1 MKTERIRSCRHS
13 RRRLQALSKRENKP
27 GRNWPAVL
35 EYATSI
41 REGRKIACDELKQT
55 VERFFRDLENP
66 DYWMDYKAPEFCIG
80 IIEKTMCHQQGERL
94 DGEPL
99 RGKPF
104 LLEPFHKFII
114 YNLVGF
120 KLTGTKIVRYHE
132 ALIYIPRKN
141 IKTSFAAS
149 LAWAL
154 SLLYRRSGSKM
165 YIASAALMQSMESY
179 NFLAYNIRRLGE
191 DSKDGGSVRIVDNH
205 NEHSLSA
212 DLGDGSFFIRALAA
226 NPDSQDSLNANIA
239 ICDEIHAFKQPK
251 QYNLFKEAMKAY
263 TNKLLIGISTAG
275 DNEQA
280 FLGQRLKY
288 CRKVLDGTVSDEQ
301 YFIFMCC
308 APDGVRDG
316 SVDFTDPAVHE
327 MANPAYGVSIR
338 PEEILNDSLQAQND
352 PQQRK
357 DFFAKSLNVYTNAMR
372 AYFDVD
378 EFRASDN
385 EYHWTLEELAKL
397 PIDWYG
403 GADLSKL
410 HDLTAAALFGH
421 YKGVDIVITH
431 AFFPVVAAHLKA
443 DQDNIPLFGWAED
456 GWLTLCNSPTV
467 NHQDVVAWF
476 VDMRRKG
483 FKIRQVGHDRKF
495 CREYFLGM
503 KEAGFKIIDQPQY
516 YYKKSEGFRYI
527 EHSAK
532 NGKLYY
538 LHSEA
543 FEYCVENVAAVE
555 KTDDMIQYE
564 KVQPEHRI
572 DLFDASVFACIRYLE
587 NMDKRQKASAWWG
600 ERRGDDD

>member
-1 MKTERIRSCRHS
+1 M
-13 RRRLQALSKRENKP
+13 SKKANKP
-27 GRNWPAVL
+27 GKNWGAVL
-35 EYATSI
+35 EYAESI
-41 REGRKIACDELKQT
+41 RDGRKIACEELKQA
-55 VERFFRDLENP
+55 VDRFFHDLENL

-80 IIEKTMCHQQGERL
+80 VIEKTLCHQQGERL
-94 DGEPL
+94 DGTPL

-104 LLEPFHKFII
+104 LLEPWQKFII

-120 KLTGTKIVRYHE
+120 KLAGTDVVRFHE
-132 ALIYIPRKN
+132 ALIYVPRKQG
-141 IKTSFAAS
+141 KTGMAAA
-149 LAWAL
+149 LAWSL

-165 YIASAALMQSMESY
+165 YIASAALMQSMETY
-179 NFLAYNIRRLGE
+179 NFLAYNIRRMGE
-191 DSKDGGSVRIVDNH
+191 DAKDGGSVRIIDNH

-212 DLGDGSFFIRALAA
+212 DLGDGSLYIRALAA
-226 NPDSQDSLNANIA
+226 NPDSQDSLNANV
-239 ICDEIHAFKQPK
+239 CVVDEIHALKQPK

-288 CRKVLDGTVSDEQ
+288 CRKVLDGTVKDEQ
-301 YFIFMCC
+301 YFVFACC
-308 APDGVRDG
+308 APEGVKDG
-316 SVDFTDPAVHE
+316 SVDFTDPKIHE
-327 MANPAYGVSIR
+327 MANPNYGVTIR

-357 DFFAKSLNVYTNAMR
+357 DFFAKSLNVYTNAMA

-378 EFRASDN
+378 EFRRSD
-385 EYHWTLEELAKL
+385 EQYSWTPDQLAKL

-421 YKGVDIVITH
+421 YKGTDIIITH

-467 NHQDVVAWF
+467 NHADVVAWF
-476 VDMRRKG
+476 VDMRQRG

-495 CREYFLGM
+495 CREYFMGM
-503 KEAGFKIIDQPQY
+503 KAEGFKIVDQPQY
-516 YYKKSEGFRYI
+516 YYRKSEGFRHI
-527 EHSAK
+527 EKAAK
-532 NGKLYY
+532 DGKLYY

-543 FEYCVENVAAVE
+543 YEYCVENVTAVE
-555 KTDDMIQYE
+555 KTDDMVQYS
-564 KVQPEHRI
+564 KIQPEHRI

-587 NMDKRQKASAWWG
+587 NMERQKKGRAWWG
-600 ERRGDDD
+600 ADSKKEATL